1 MHYVEAN
8 RPGTGNVLK
17 SLALHLL
24 VLALLVLAPQLKLP
38 KEHTQQAIQAY
49 VVQRRASPPPPE
61 PVTPPAPEVQP
72 AVEPAPQPQIQPRPR
87 PHPLPVKLPKA
98 PVKHKLAIPAEAPP
112 PPPVVKPV
120 PKPKAQPHPA
130 PVPLPP
136 PVVKTPPKPKPKPVR
151 QQISAADVDSEL
163 ADVENQTA
171 AIKKQQRQQQLQE
184 MQRETDAS
192 LQALNQRADKEIVE
206 EYKTKIMQQI
216 KQQWRRPLS
225 ARNGMT
231 VVLHIRLLPGGEV
244 SRVDVV
250 SPSGDPAFDASA
262 QNAVNN
268 ASPLAVPDDTEV
280 FSNNFRSLTMKFHP
294 EDLAP

>member
-1 MHYVEAN
+1 MHYVDAN

-98 PVKHKLAIPAEAPP
+98 PVKHKLAIPAEVPP

-130 PVPLPP
+130 PVPP
-136 PVVKTPPKPKPKPVR
+136 PVVKTPPKPKPIR